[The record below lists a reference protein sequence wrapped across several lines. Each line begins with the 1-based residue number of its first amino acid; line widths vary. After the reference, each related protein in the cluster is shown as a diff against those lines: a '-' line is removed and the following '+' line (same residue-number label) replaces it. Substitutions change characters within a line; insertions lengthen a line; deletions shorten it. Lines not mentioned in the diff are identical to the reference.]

1 MWLQAP
7 DGPIPRRSTPG
18 RAKCQECQEP
28 ISKGA
33 LRFGSESNYR
43 GHVQMKFRHTD
54 CVLPACDTRAA
65 TRQRRAAFP
74 PAGHP
79 TAGVSVRREALQWLR
94 LPGRCAHS
102 FRNITRGGSR
112 TESPKRGRIFAV
124 VRQKYPCSARLHR
137 SRRQQK
143 SSRRSRAGT
152 RWATKPRSGT
162 SSIPSCRA
170 LRPFLQ
176 LTTSTTTRWPRRGC
190 MRTST
195 ERLGC
200 TPSLH

>member
-54 CVLPACDTRAA
+54 CVCQHVIRGQLLVNAVQP
-65 TRQRRAAFP
+65 
-74 PAGHP
+74 
-79 TAGVSVRREALQWLR
+79 SLQ
-94 LPGRCAHS
+94 P
-102 FRNITRGGSR
+102 RNITRGGSR